1 MTGLQNM
8 RFAIPTPIAGQVPAL
23 ATPTHRCFDP
33 LVTAEACI
41 TGYMRGHMQQAGM
54 ILPSQGSIRH
64 VCFVEQA
71 EIECDVH
78 SVFAAIAAQA
88 WPGSIQ
94 LVASSMPQPTSTRR
108 TSKPDGIQRLTGSIH
123 AHAFLTYYENVL
135 RDIEVRYGTDPKQWP
150 GVLKFAR
157 MTRNAFGHGG
167 SLEVRSSKASASW
180 RGLTLSYANNGEHL
194 LYNHIASGDVI
205 LLMLDVEDL
214 L

>member
-1 MTGLQNM
+1 MP
-8 RFAIPTPIAGQVPAL
+8 FAIPAPVAGQVPAL
-23 ATPTHRCFDP
+23 ATPTHRCFEP
-33 LVTAEACI
+33 LVTAEAGI
-41 TGYMRGHMQQAGM
+41 AGYIRGHAQQAGTL
-54 ILPSQGSIRH
+54 LPQAPIRH

-78 SVFAAIAAQA
+78 PLLSAIAAQS
-88 WPGSIQ
+88 WPTSIQ
-94 LVASSMPQPTSTRR
+94 LIASSMPQPTSTPR

-123 AHAFLTYYENVL
+123 AHAFLTYYENA
-135 RDIEVRYGTDPKQWP
+135 RSTMEAHYGTKPEQWP
-150 GVLKFAR
+150 EVLQFAR

-167 SLEVRSSKASASW
+167 TLEIRSRKASASW
-180 RGLTLSYANNGEHL
+180 RGLTLSYANNGEQM